1 MIIFTI
7 TTHEEEKNI
16 ALLIIINIMH
26 ISKFCS
32 GL

>member
-7 TTHEEEKNI
+7 NSHEKEKNI
-16 ALLIIINIMH
+16 ALLIITNIMH